1 MVLINGFNYTLS
13 NRKNKKLQVRVGN
26 KVISFGDA
34 RYGHFRDLTG
44 LLPSRMNHYDN
55 NRRDNYLRR
64 AEGQGTANDPYS
76 ANYHAMRILWGY
88 L

>member
-26 KVISFGDA
+26 KVIHFGDR
-34 RYGHFRDLTG
+34 RYGHFEDLTG
-44 LLPSRMNHYDN
+44 LVASLNHYDYK
-55 NRRDNYLRR
+55 RRDNYLRR

-76 ANYHAMRILWGY
+76 ANYHAMRILWGF
-88 L
+88 